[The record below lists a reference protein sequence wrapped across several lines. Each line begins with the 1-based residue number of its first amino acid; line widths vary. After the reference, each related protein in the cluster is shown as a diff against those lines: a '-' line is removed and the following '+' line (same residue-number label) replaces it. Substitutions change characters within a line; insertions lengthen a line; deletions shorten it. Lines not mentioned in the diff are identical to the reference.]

1 MSTALRH
8 ARWSCNGGG
17 GGGRRLDSG
26 GLEEARVAPN
36 VTFEG
41 VAGVDGGDGVVDSV
55 LHLDEEVPWCIDGVH
70 GCVSHLLRMALRW
83 SQL

>member
-1 MSTALRH
+1 MAS
-8 ARWSCNGGG
+8 
-17 GGGRRLDSG
+17 
-26 GLEEARVAPN
+26 N

-55 LHLDEEVPWCIDGVH
+55 LHLDEEVPWCIAGVH